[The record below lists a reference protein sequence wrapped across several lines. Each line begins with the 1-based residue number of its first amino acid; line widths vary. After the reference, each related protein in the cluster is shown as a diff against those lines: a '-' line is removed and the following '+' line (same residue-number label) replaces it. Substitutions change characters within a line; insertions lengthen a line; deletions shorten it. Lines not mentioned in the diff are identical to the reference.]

1 MFDAID
7 IKDVKVELGKL
18 IKVLRKSR
26 KLSQAA
32 LAKRLDVSRTT
43 IQNLELGK
51 NSTNDTLF
59 KVLKELNQLNKLYD
73 SINAYKTQVTN
84 TKPLY

>member
-26 KLSQAA
+26 KLSQTA

>member
-51 NSTNDTLF
+51 NSTNETLF